1 MRCRRSAQGAS
12 QVSPGAFPQARP
24 AVLPVFPFLNIAVLF
39 WDGDEEFDP
48 QANMLFDSKITQFMH
63 EEDVVCVAADVV
75 KYLSEAAG
83 LKEKRIFG

>member
-1 MRCRRSAQGAS
+1 MEELKKACEDLGGTRLPQGDA
-12 QVSPGAFPQARP
+12 GY
-24 AVLPVFPFLNIAVLF
+24 VLPVFPFLNIAVLF

-48 QANMLFDSKITQFMH
+48 QANMLFDSEITQFMH

>member
-1 MRCRRSAQGAS
+1 MKSLIHRQICC
-12 QVSPGAFPQARP
+12 
-24 AVLPVFPFLNIAVLF
+24 LIL
-39 WDGDEEFDP
+39 E
-48 QANMLFDSKITQFMH
+48 ITQFMH